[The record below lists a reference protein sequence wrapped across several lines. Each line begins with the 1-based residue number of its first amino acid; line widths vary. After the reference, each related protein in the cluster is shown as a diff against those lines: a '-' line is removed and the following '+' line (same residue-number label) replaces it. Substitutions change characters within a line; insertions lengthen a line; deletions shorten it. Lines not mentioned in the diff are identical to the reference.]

1 MSGPMGATGA
11 RRAPSGRG
19 VRRVDGAR
27 ERTSAI
33 LYVLPL
39 LAGTAAFTLWPIVNV
54 LWLSFQNGYK
64 FLTGVGTGIGIEPY
78 AKVLADPHFHTAV
91 RVTASYTVVVVPA
104 SIVIGLFFA
113 WLLNR
118 PLRGRR
124 FFQALYFLPLVTSVI
139 AVGFSWRWIFDHNHG
154 ILNHLLGLVG
164 IPRIDWLG
172 DPQWGLVSL
181 MVFGTWALLPLS
193 TVLLL
198 VGMQNLDPRYAQAA
212 RVDGA
217 RPWAIFRKIT
227 LPLLAPTVG
236 LVAVLNTITSSLV
249 FDQLFPLFNGR
260 PGIGGSLY
268 TVVFYIYDTFY
279 NRFDVASASAAAV
292 LFSIVVLLLTLLQ
305 LRAQR
310 GWGVRS

>member
-1 MSGPMGATGA
+1 MTLRPPK
-11 RRAPSGRG
+11 RRSAQS
-19 VRRVDGAR
+19 AR
-27 ERTSAI
+27 ESTSAL

-39 LAGTAAFTLWPIVNV
+39 LAGTAVFTLWPIINV
-54 LWLSFQNGYK
+54 VWLSFQNGYK
-64 FLTGVGTGIGIEPY
+64 FLTGASEGLGIEPY
-78 AKVLADPHFHTAV
+78 AKVLADPNFHTAIK
-91 RVTASYTVVVVPA
+91 VTATYTLIVVPA
-104 SIVIGLFFA
+104 SLVIGLFFA

-118 PLRGRR
+118 PLIGRR
-124 FFQALYFLPLVTSVI
+124 FFQVLYFLPLVTSVI
-139 AVGFSWRWIFDHNHG
+139 AVGFSWRWIFDYNFG
-154 ILNHLLGLVG
+154 ILNHLLGLIG

-172 DPQWGLVSL
+172 DPSWGLL
-181 MVFGTWALLPLS
+181 ALIVFGTWALLPLS

-217 RPWAIFRKIT
+217 GPWAIFRKIT
-227 LPLLAPTVG
+227 LPLLAPTIA
-236 LVAVLNTITSSLV
+236 LVAVLNTISSTLV

-279 NRFDVASASAAAV
+279 NRFDVAAASSAAV
-292 LFSIVVLLLTLLQ
+292 MFSIVVLVLTLLQ
-305 LRAQR
+305 LKAQR

>member
-1 MSGPMGATGA
+1 M
-11 RRAPSGRG
+11 RG
-19 VRRVDGAR
+19 SASVGRRVDGVR
-27 ERTSAI
+27 ERGAAV

-39 LAGTAAFTLWPIVNV
+39 LAGTAVFTLWPIVNIV
-54 LWLSFQNGYK
+54 WLSFQNGYR
-64 FLTGVGTGIGIEPY
+64 FLTGASSGLGIDPY
-78 AKVLADPHFHTAV
+78 LTVLADPHFHTAV
-91 RVTASYTVVVVPA
+91 RVTATYTVIVVPA

-118 PLRGRR
+118 PLAGRR

-139 AVGFSWRWIFDHNHG
+139 AVGFSWRWIFDHDHG

-164 IPRIDWLG
+164 IPAIDWLG
-172 DPQWGLVSL
+172 DPAWGLTSL
-181 MVFGTWALLPLS
+181 IVFGIWALLPLS

-198 VGMQNLDPRYAQAA
+198 VGMQNIDPRYAQAA

-217 RPWAIFRKIT
+217 PQWAIFRKIT
-227 LPLLAPTVG
+227 LPLLAPTIG
-236 LVAVLNTITSSLV
+236 LVAVLNTITSTLV

-279 NRFDVASASAAAV
+279 NRFDVAGASAAAV
-292 LFSIVVLLLTLLQ
+292 MFSVVVLLLTLLQ

-310 GWGVRS
+310 GWGARS